1 MMTVI
6 TQVSL
11 KPGSETDWDQAMRER
26 LEAAQGQGGCV
37 AAQLLMPVDGMSL
50 RVIVGT
56 WESQAAWEAWHNDPA
71 FQDTRE
77 RMEGLQEKPD
87 DMQWF
92 EVVDEALLAPQGDQ
106 V

>member
-11 KPGSETDWDQAMRER
+11 KPGSEPDWDQAMRER
-26 LEAAQGQGGCV
+26 LAAAEDQHGCV
-37 AAQLLMPVDGMSL
+37 AAQLLMPVEGMSQ

-56 WESQAAWEAWHNDPA
+56 WASRNDWEAWHNDPA
-71 FQDTRE
+71 FQETRE
-77 RMEGLQEKPD
+77 RLEGLQEKPD

-92 EVVDEALLAPQGDQ
+92 EVVDETLLASQGDQ
-106 V
+106 G